1 MKVASQKLINE
12 QGLRVDGRK
21 PDELRPIKM
30 EVGLLANADGS
41 AYIEQGKNKII
52 VAIFGPSHASPKHL
66 GIPDRAIIRCRYHM
80 APFSTEERKS
90 PAPSRREIE
99 ISKIIR
105 ESIEP
110 VIFSE
115 YYPRSMIDI
124 FIEVLQS
131 DGGSRCAAITASSL
145 ALADAGIPLRDLVV
159 GCAVGKVNGKIVVD
173 LCDEEDKNGEADMP
187 VAYIPALGKISL
199 LQMDGIFTEEEF
211 VESLNSAIKAC
222 NKIYEI
228 QKQTLKQ
235 RYSYEKESEN
245 NLKGRDDLNV
255 SHSTNRTFSED

>member
-1 MKVASQKLINE
+1 MRKVAKQKLINE
-12 QGLRVDGRK
+12 QGLRVDGRR

-52 VAIFGPSHASPKHL
+52 VAVFGPREAHPKHL
-66 GIPDRAIIRCRYHM
+66 GVPDRAIVRCRYHM

-105 ESIEP
+105 EALEP

-115 YYPRSMIDI
+115 YYPRSMIDV

-145 ALADAGIPLRDLVV
+145 ALADAGIPLRDLVA
-159 GCAVGKVNGKIVVD
+159 GCAVGKADGKIVID
-173 LCDEEDKNGEADMP
+173 LSDSEDKNGDADMP
-187 VAYIPALGKISL
+187 VAYIPIFGKVSL

-211 VESLNSAIKAC
+211 SEALNTAIKAC
-222 NKIYEI
+222 NEIYEI
-228 QKQTLKQ
+228 QKKTLKQ
-235 RYSYEKESEN
+235 KYSVEKENEN
-245 NLKGRDDLNV
+245 VQVKG
-255 SHSTNRTFSED
+255 